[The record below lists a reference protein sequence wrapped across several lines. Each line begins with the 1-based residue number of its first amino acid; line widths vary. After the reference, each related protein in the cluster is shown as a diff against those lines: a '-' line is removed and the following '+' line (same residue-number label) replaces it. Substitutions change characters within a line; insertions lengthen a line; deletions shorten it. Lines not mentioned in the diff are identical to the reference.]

1 MNPAKL
7 LLSKLNDVKPNGKG
21 WQSRCPAHDDRHP
34 SLSIAEGDDGR
45 ALVNC
50 HAGCT
55 PQAVVEALGLSMAD
69 LMPTANGSGKS
80 KRQIVA
86 QYDYRDESGNV
97 IFQAV
102 RYEPKDFRQRRPMP
116 GDSWDWSVKGSRVVP
131 YHLPEM
137 LADPGKPVVVVEG
150 EKDCDNLHRIGVL
163 STCNAGGAGKW
174 TAEHAAFLEGR
185 RVIVLPDNDDA
196 GRSHAQ
202 RVARSLHGIAKS
214 VRIVALPDLPVKGD
228 VSDWIAD
235 GGEKAE
241 LDRLAKDS
249 PVWTPEDKPA
259 VSAPRHAPHLICMS
273 GVEPADI
280 RWLWPGR
287 IPLGRLTLLVGR
299 PGDGKSFL
307 MAHLAANVSRGRNW
321 FDGSSCPHGSVVL
334 CSAED
339 DPADTIAPRLIAHD
353 ADRERI
359 HLLAGVMSRED
370 NGEEVERVFTLAD
383 LPALRQT
390 LEQLAD
396 CKLIVV
402 DPIGS
407 YLGGRT
413 DAHRDNEVRAVL
425 APVCH
430 LASDYGAAVVV
441 VAHTRKAV
449 AANADDMAMG
459 SRAFTGLARSV
470 LHLMIDPEDE
480 SKRRRLLLP
489 GKNNLAER
497 PPGLAFEIGPGGIE
511 DRPFVRWHDGEVTI
525 SADEAVNREPQH
537 DDEKRTERD
546 QAADWLRRTLADGP
560 MLATEM
566 RELAKE
572 SEGISS
578 RTLDR
583 AKKIV
588 EVKAYRPKNP
598 GPWWWRLRNNG
609 ADRHTTEEVA
619 SGDVAFCPDD
629 SVSRDFDAPSGCTS
643 PERQSVDAGRP
654 EFLDSVADRDA
665 RDERLAICTI
675 DGGLSEDAA
684 AQVAREELAQHSSL
698 LGMQ

>member
-1 MNPAKL
+1 MTSVEL
-7 LLSKLNDVKPNGKG
+7 MLSRLPDATRNGQG
-21 WQSRCPAHDDRHP
+21 WRARCPAHDDHRP

-45 ALVNC
+45 VLINC

-55 PQAVVEALGLSMAD
+55 PEAIVEAVGLSLAD
-69 LMPTANGSGKS
+69 LMPANGSGKAT
-80 KRQIVA
+80 RRIVA
-86 QYDYRDESGNV
+86 EYDYRDEAGNV
-97 IFQAV
+97 VFQAL
-102 RYEPKDFRQRRPMP
+102 RYEPKDFRQRRPKP
-116 GDSWDWSVKGSRVVP
+116 GGGCDWSVKGARVIP
-131 YHLPEM
+131 YRLPEL
-137 LADPGKPVVVVEG
+137 LADPMQPVVVVEG
-150 EKDCDNLHRIGVL
+150 EKDCDALHGIGVVA
-163 STCNAGGAGKW
+163 TCNAGGAGKW
-174 TAEHAAFLEGR
+174 TAEHAAFLKGR
-185 RVIVLPDNDDA
+185 RVTVLPDKDDA
-196 GRSHAQ
+196 GRNHAQ
-202 RVARSLHGIAKS
+202 QVARSLHGIAES
-214 VRIVALPDLPVKGD
+214 VQIVELPGLPAKGD
-228 VSDWIAD
+228 ASDWLAA
-235 GGEKAE
+235 GGSKTE
-241 LDRLAKDS
+241 LDRLTATA
-249 PVWTPEDKPA
+249 PIWTREDEATAPT
-259 VSAPRHAPHLICMS
+259 PRHAPRLIRMS
-273 GVEPADI
+273 DVEPSEI

-307 MAHLAANVSRGRNW
+307 TAHLAANVSRGRAW
-321 FDGSSCPHGSVVL
+321 IDGSPCPLGSVVL

-353 ADRERI
+353 ADRERV

-407 YLGGRT
+407 YLGGRA

-430 LASDYGAAVVV
+430 LAAQYGAAVVV

-470 LHLMIDPEDE
+470 LHLMIDPDDE
-480 SKRRRLLLP
+480 TKRRRLLLP

-497 PPGLAFEIGPGGIE
+497 PPGLAFDIGPGDIE
-511 DRPFVRWHDGEVTI
+511 DRPCVLWLEGEVTI
-525 SADEAVNREPQH
+525 TADEAVNRDPHQ

-546 QAADWLRRTLADGP
+546 EAVHWLRRTLADGAMP
-560 MLATEM
+560 AKEV

-572 SEGISS
+572 AEGIAP

-583 AKKIV
+583 AKKAAGV
-588 EVKAYRPKNP
+588 EAYHPENP
-598 GPWWWRLRNNG
+598 GPWYWRLPGSG
-609 ADRHTTEEVA
+609 AERHTPKGKGGGVLAFCPEDSA
-619 SGDVAFCPDD
+619 SGD
-629 SVSRDFDAPSGCTS
+629 SEAPSGGTL
-643 PERQSVDAGRP
+643 P
-654 EFLDSVADRDA
+654 DRHVFTVGQPA
-665 RDERLAICTI
+665 S
-675 DGGLSEDAA
+675 DGDDDWG
-684 AQVAREELAQHSSL
+684 EL
-698 LGMQ
+698 